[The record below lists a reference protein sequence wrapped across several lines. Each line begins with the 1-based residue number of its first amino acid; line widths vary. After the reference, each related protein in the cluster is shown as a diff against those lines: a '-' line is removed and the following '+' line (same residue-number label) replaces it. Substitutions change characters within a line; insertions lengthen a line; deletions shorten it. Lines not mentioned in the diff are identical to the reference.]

1 MSALSDPH
9 QTSVL
14 FARQPIFDSSREIVA
29 FELLFRPTDGGPMPL
44 PFDGNRATSTVLLNA
59 FTQGD
64 LKTVGQ
70 GKQLYVNFTADTL
83 AGEIPFDNVHMV
95 VEILED
101 TPCTEAVC
109 QRLIALKAEGFTLA
123 LDDYTEHD
131 ATHPFLPLVDVVKL
145 EYPHYSN
152 EEFYQIISLLR
163 RHHPHL
169 KLLAEK
175 LETEAELEHC
185 LAAGC
190 DYFQGYFLARPQIV
204 HGKPVTTARLTIL
217 KLITELNQPDISTR
231 HVAATIERDPALG
244 MRLLRLVNTTQYQRA
259 GEIDS
264 LHQAVTLIGTQ
275 RVRSLATLL
284 ALSELNDKPH
294 SLRQLALTRASL
306 CRELAIEDPQLSE
319 RAFIVGLFS
328 YLEAFFDRPLKDLV
342 AILPLHASINAALL
356 QQEGPL
362 GALLDTAIKLEHGDW
377 NDIPWTRLR
386 DLGIRPID
394 VSAANQRSLKFVG
407 ELQASGGF

>member
-14 FARQPIFDSSREIVA
+14 FARQPIFDGSREIVA

-64 LKTVGQ
+64 LNTVGQ
-70 GKQLYVNFTADTL
+70 GKHLYVNFTADTL
-83 AGEIPFDNVHMV
+83 AGDIPFDNTHLV

-109 QRLIALKAEGFTLA
+109 RRLIELRKAGYTLA
-123 LDDYTEHD
+123 LDDFTEHD
-131 ATHPFLPLVDVVKL
+131 ATHPFLPLVDIVKL

-152 EEFYQIISLLR
+152 NELYWVIGLLR

-175 LETEAELEHC
+175 LETEAELEQC
-185 LAAGC
+185 LDAGC

-217 KLITELNQPDISTR
+217 KLITELNQPEVSTR
-231 HVAATIERDPALG
+231 DVATTIERDPALG
-244 MRLLRLVNTTQYQRA
+244 VRLLRLVNTTLYQRA
-259 GEIDS
+259 GQITS

-275 RVRSLATLL
+275 RIRSLATLL
-284 ALSELNDKPH
+284 ALSELDDKPH
-294 SLRQLALTRASL
+294 SLRQLALARASL
-306 CRELAIEDPQLSE
+306 CRELTLDDPLLSE

-356 QQEGPL
+356 QHEGPL

-377 NDIPWTRLR
+377 NEIPWGRLR
-386 DLGIRPID
+386 ELGIQPTD
-394 VSAANQRSLKFVG
+394 VSAANQRALHIVG
-407 ELQASGGF
+407 ELTTSDGF